1 MVDSTILLWS
11 LRSFK
16 SSSNICNGGGIAMER
31 VDNSNISQAS
41 LNMKKSKS
49 TVLWEKFVEKI
60 FFISACMAIIS
71 IATIT
76 IFIFA
81 KGGPAMLE
89 IGIFNFMF
97 GTTELGGKV
106 YLWQP
111 GADIYHIITMILSSI
126 YITLGAIII
135 GVPIGIL
142 TAVFI
147 AEIAPKWLVKIMK
160 PAVEL
165 LAGIPSVVYGFFGL
179 IIIVPMIYEA
189 YGRQLK
195 GGGNSMLAAI
205 IILSI
210 MILPTII
217 NISIAAIKAVP
228 IEYKEGSLAMGAT
241 HIQTIFKV
249 MIPAAKSGIFAAVI
263 LGIGRAIGETMAVIL
278 VAGNSIKF
286 PTSISDSV
294 RPMTAHIAL
303 EMSYASPGLHENSLF
318 ATGIVLFV
326 FIMLLNIALNFIT
339 HKVGE

>member
-1 MVDSTILLWS
+1 
-11 LRSFK
+11 
-16 SSSNICNGGGIAMER
+16 MEKLN
-31 VDNSNISQAS
+31 NSNDF
-41 LNMKKSKS
+41 LNNVNMKRSKWS
-49 TVLWEKFVEKI
+49 IISEKIVEKI
-60 FFISACMAIIS
+60 FFISAFMAIIS

-81 KGGPAMLE
+81 KGGPAILE
-89 IGIFNFMF
+89 IGIFDFMF
-97 GTTELGGKV
+97 GKTELGNNM
-106 YLWQP
+106 YIWEP
-111 GADIYHIITMILSSI
+111 GADIYHILPMIQASI
-126 YITLGAIII
+126 YITLGSITL

-147 AEIAPKWLVKIMK
+147 AEIAPKWIVKFIR

-179 IIIVPMIYEA
+179 IIIVPMIDKA
-189 YGRQLK
+189 YNGQLSS
-195 GGGNSMLAAI
+195 GGNSMLAAI

-217 NISIAAIKAVP
+217 NISINSIKAVP
-228 IEYKEGSLAMGAT
+228 KEYKEASLAMGAS

-286 PTSISDSV
+286 PTAVTDSV
-294 RPMTAHIAL
+294 RPMTAHIAM
-303 EMSYASPGLHENSLF
+303 EMGYAAPGLHENSLF
-318 ATGIVLFV
+318 ATGVVLFV
-326 FIMLLNIALNFIT
+326 FIMLLNIALNLIT
-339 HKVGE
+339 RKAGE